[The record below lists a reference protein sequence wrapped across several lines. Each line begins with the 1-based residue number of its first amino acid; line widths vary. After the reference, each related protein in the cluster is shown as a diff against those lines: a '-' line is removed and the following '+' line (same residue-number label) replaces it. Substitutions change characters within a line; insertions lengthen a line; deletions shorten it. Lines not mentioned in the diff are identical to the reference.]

1 MIRKISRLNEEI
13 ARWAFEIQIA
23 STRDWYIAFTNPTA
37 GPWKTIK
44 AQNCNGVLGE
54 VYRFKLEEDRPD
66 IIMYNDM
73 LKKIIIFEAKD
84 SIKKL
89 FESTQM
95 EKSSDVF
102 IRLSDTLKSSNN
114 PFWGERKNYN
124 IVLGLLWGA
133 EGSNSI
139 KSQVDSL
146 FDAYYRIISRN
157 TNVYSGLI
165 IGIESRRINENIKC
179 FSHYKSY
186 QDENITLVNEII
198 KSINS

>member
-1 MIRKISRLNEEI
+1 
-13 ARWAFEIQIA
+13 
-23 STRDWYIAFTNPTA
+23 
-37 GPWKTIK
+37 
-44 AQNCNGVLGE
+44 
-54 VYRFKLEEDRPD
+54 
-66 IIMYNDM
+66 
-73 LKKIIIFEAKD
+73 
-84 SIKKL
+84 
-89 FESTQM
+89 
-95 EKSSDVF
+95 
-102 IRLSDTLKSSNN
+102 
-114 PFWGERKNYN
+114 N